1 LLLDLAR
8 SDEPALAREAIR
20 TLARA
25 GGGRSVAE
33 LTSLALDASRLPD
46 SRAEALVAL
55 GWAHHENTVPL
66 LKLLDDSNSVVRIE
80 AVRLL
85 SRNISDAAIRN
96 AFVQRL
102 QRVRMSQAEVG
113 LAQRLDHALN
123 PPGVEAPNRLFK
135 RPESLADW
143 QRELTTG
150 GDPVQGGRVFF
161 SAGVGCSG
169 CHTINNRGAHIGPD
183 LSNLGQSVRREQ
195 IVRSILRPS
204 DEFAPQW
211 QAWFV
216 ETKDG
221 EVHQGLQLDHKAAGA
236 IELFT
241 TAGRTEH
248 FKGGEIARYGV
259 RQNSLMPDG
268 LEAGLTV
275 EDFRNLVAFLE
286 STQ

>member
-1 LLLDLAR
+1 V
-8 SDEPALAREAIR
+8 PALQAQA
-20 TLARA
+20 AA
-25 GGGRSVAE
+25 GTRQAVE
-33 LTSLALDASRLPD
+33 LID
-46 SRAEALVAL
+46 
-55 GWAHHENTVPL
+55 
-66 LKLLDDSNSVVRIE
+66 
-80 AVRLL
+80 
-85 SRNISDAAIRN
+85 DAA
-96 AFVQRL
+96 AA
-102 QRVRMSQAEVG
+102 AE
-113 LAQRLDHALN
+113 
-123 PPGVEAPNRLFK
+123 
-135 RPESLADW
+135 
-143 QRELTTG
+143 
-150 GDPVQGGRVFF
+150 
-161 SAGVGCSG
+161 
-169 CHTINNRGAHIGPD
+169 
-183 LSNLGQSVRREQ
+183 RREQ
-195 IVRSILRPS
+195 IIRSILRPS